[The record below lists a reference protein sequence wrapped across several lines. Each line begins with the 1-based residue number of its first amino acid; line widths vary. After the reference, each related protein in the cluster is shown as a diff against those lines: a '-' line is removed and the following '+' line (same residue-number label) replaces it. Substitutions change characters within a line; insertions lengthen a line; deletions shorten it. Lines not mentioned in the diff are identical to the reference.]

1 MALEPVLPLDRI
13 DPNTC
18 LHDATAIDAMIPHRG
33 PIRQV
38 DRIVFAETP
47 LMIAGVKEVRDDEFW
62 CDGHIPGRPV
72 MPGVLQL
79 EAGAQ
84 LASILDTLCH
94 GPDRF
99 MGLVRIDEASFRGSV
114 QPGDQLLL
122 LGDSSQHTKDDL
134 CATAKVWSRAISSL
148 TRKSPGSRCKTAP

>member
-1 MALEPVLPLDRI
+1 
-13 DPNTC
+13 
-18 LHDATAIDAMIPHRG
+18 
-33 PIRQV
+33 
-38 DRIVFAETP
+38 
-47 LMIAGVKEVRDDEFW
+47 
-62 CDGHIPGRPV
+62 

-122 LGDSSQHTKDDL
+122 LGYRLKLAQTTICL
-134 CATAKVWSRAISSL
+134 PLPRFGRGQYCL
-148 TRKSPGSRCKTAP
+148 

>member
-1 MALEPVLPLDRI
+1 MGGLLAFGTVRPVWLLNPSYRSIESTPTLVFMTPRPLMR
-13 DPNTC
+13 
-18 LHDATAIDAMIPHRG
+18 LIPHRG

-62 CDGHIPGRPV
+62 CEGHIPGRPV

-79 EAGAQ
+79 EAGAK

-99 MGLVRIDEASFRGSV
+99 MGLVRIDEASGSV
-114 QPGDQLLL
+114 ELGDQLLL
-122 LGDSSQHTKDDL
+122 LGYRLKPGAQK
-134 CATAKVWSRAISSL
+134 AICVPLPRSGRGQYRL
-148 TRKSPGSRCKTAP
+148 